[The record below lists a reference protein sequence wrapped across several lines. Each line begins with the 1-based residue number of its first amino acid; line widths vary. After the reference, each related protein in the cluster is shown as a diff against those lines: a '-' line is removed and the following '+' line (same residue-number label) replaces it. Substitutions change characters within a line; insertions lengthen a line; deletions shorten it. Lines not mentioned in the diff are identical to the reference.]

1 MLVKIK
7 IRPTFVQNKTRLLL
21 QGKNGFRKCA
31 EKGQNH
37 GAGENMLLLHS
48 NLYPIW

>member
-7 IRPTFVQNKTRLLL
+7 IRPTFVQSKTRLLL

-37 GAGENMLLLHS
+37 GAGKNI
-48 NLYPIW
+48 LYILQ